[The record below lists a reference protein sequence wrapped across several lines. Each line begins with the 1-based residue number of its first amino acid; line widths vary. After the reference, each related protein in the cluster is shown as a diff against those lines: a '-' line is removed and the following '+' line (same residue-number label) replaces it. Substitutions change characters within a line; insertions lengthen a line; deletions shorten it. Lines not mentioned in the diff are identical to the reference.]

1 MGDILKFL
9 LGLFLVLLIL
19 PFIIGLGW
27 LLCQIVA
34 LIFGLGCITIAWD
47 SILEVLLVLGL
58 VAFFIWCLAS

>member
-27 LLCQIVA
+27 LVWQLFA
-34 LIFGLGCITIAWD
+34 LILGGACVAIAWD
-47 SILEVLLVLGL
+47 SILGVILVIGL
-58 VAFFIWCLAS
+58 IAFIIWCLAS